1 MSELYLFA
9 ALISAA
15 AGIGI
20 YRIADE
26 EDDTLSKLIAIVLGI
41 TCLILEIKY
50 LILL

>member
-9 ALISAA
+9 AFISAT

-20 YRIADE
+20 YRIADD
-26 EDDTLSKLIAIVLGI
+26 DDTLSKLMAIVLGI

-50 LILL
+50 LIFL